1 MTANV
6 LRLADNLELDRGA
19 YEVRRSG
26 KALRLSRIP
35 IELLLLL
42 VERRGELVSRN
53 EIALR
58 IWGKDVFLDTDNSI
72 NAAVRKLRQVLD
84 DDPEQPRFVHTVTGM
99 GYRFVAS
106 VTEASTTTQRS
117 TETAGSTT
125 VAPHRGAS
133 HYRIIE
139 KLGGGGMGIVFKAQD
154 LRLER
159 PVALKFLPDNL
170 VNDSRALERFRR
182 EALAASALNHANIC
196 TVYDIGEQDGR
207 PFLAME
213 FIEGETLRRH
223 VNGKP
228 LLIEE
233 ILNLGIQIADAL
245 DAAHAEGI
253 IHRDIKPAN
262 IFVTKRGQAKVLD
275 FGLAKLISRNGGDKD
290 ATDSSHRSLEEPI
303 SIVGVISGTPSYMSP
318 EQIRGD
324 DLDTRADVFS
334 MGLLLYDIATGQKAF
349 PGGTGGVIIEAI
361 LSRPPAAVRSVNPEI
376 P

>member
-1 MTANV
+1 MTPNV

-19 YEVRRSG
+19 YELRRSG

-35 IELLLLL
+35 MELLLLL
-42 VERRGELVSRN
+42 VERRGELVTRN
-53 EIALR
+53 EIVER
-58 IWGKDVFLDTDNSI
+58 IWGKGVFLDTDNSI

-117 TETAGSTT
+117 TETVGSQSETTT
-125 VAPHRGAS
+125 VGPHRGAS

-139 KLGGGGMGIVFKAQD
+139 KLGGGGMGIVYKARD

-159 PVALKFLPDNL
+159 YVALKFLPDNL

-182 EALAASALNHANIC
+182 EALSASALNHANIC

-213 FIEGETLRRH
+213 YIEGQTLRRH
-223 VNGKP
+223 VSGKP

-275 FGLAKLISRNGGDKD
+275 FGLAKLISRNSGDKD
-290 ATDSSHRSLEEPI
+290 ATDSSHPSLEEPI

-324 DLDTRADVFS
+324 DLDTRAD
-334 MGLLLYDIATGQKAF
+334 
-349 PGGTGGVIIEAI
+349 
-361 LSRPPAAVRSVNPEI
+361 
-376 P
+376 

>member
-19 YEVRRSG
+19 YELRRSG

-35 IELLLLL
+35 MELLLLL
-42 VERRGELVSRN
+42 VERRGELVTRN

-106 VTEASTTTQRS
+106 VTEENTTTQRS
-117 TETAGSTT
+117 THTAGSKSETTT
-125 VAPHRGAS
+125 VGPDRGAS
-133 HYRIIE
+133 PYRIIE
-139 KLGGGGMGIVFKAQD
+139 KLGDGGMGIVYKARD

-159 PVALKFLPDNL
+159 YVALKFLPDNL

-182 EALAASALNHANIC
+182 EALSASALNHANIC

-213 FIEGETLRRH
+213 YIEGQTLRRH

-303 SIVGVISGTPSYMSP
+303 SIVGVIIGTPSYMSP
-318 EQIRGD
+318 EQIR
-324 DLDTRADVFS
+324 
-334 MGLLLYDIATGQKAF
+334 
-349 PGGTGGVIIEAI
+349 
-361 LSRPPAAVRSVNPEI
+361 
-376 P
+376 